1 MTILYIPGKGAI
13 ASLVYGLDPLTFD
26 LLHLRTDSNYESQ
39 VSKLQDIGIL
49 SESCH
54 SYLNVDISFFSSSMF
69 STCIATRHNVFRY
82 SIFSEIGRY
91 LLKMLS
97 ISSIYRLVKCI
108 VPLKDVLYFLSSWKY
123 IKELIFASSHAYH
136 IPWFAGF
143 GSYYLLY
150 SALHSTNRVTLFYF
164 SIFFFCHKNINSDRT
179 NCL

>member
-82 SIFSEIGRY
+82 SIFSLTGRY
-91 LLKMLS
+91 LLKMLF
-97 ISSIYRLVKCI
+97 ISSIYELIKCI
-108 VPLKDVLYFLSSWKY
+108 VPPKDVLYFCKA
-123 IKELIFASSHAYH
+123 E
-136 IPWFAGF
+136 
-143 GSYYLLY
+143 
-150 SALHSTNRVTLFYF
+150 
-164 SIFFFCHKNINSDRT
+164 NI
-179 NCL
+179 